1 MSVPHS
7 TILSCSRGVLAKTDV
22 GYCSPKQSQNSSSY
36 AENNVKVVV
45 YPKKEDAR
53 INAPTENGLKIT
65 SKDVLRLQRSQSL
78 SHEMANGP
86 RALPKAR
93 RAKDLRDK
101 VPNPYATTND
111 STENSNEI
119 KERSIDTAKDTLT
132 NLNQIIKNKDM
143 LIQALVL
150 SLDIIQNNPLI
161 INKYVIADEHELA
174 LLIKYLTDAEEVDI
188 IKNDHECSCSVSK
201 KYDIINRIMIKK
213 NGEIYNLKY
222 SYPDV
227 NQYLYD
233 RKFSTKFIKPTN

>member
-53 INAPTENGLKIT
+53 IN
-65 SKDVLRLQRSQSL
+65 
-78 SHEMANGP
+78 
-86 RALPKAR
+86 
-93 RAKDLRDK
+93 
-101 VPNPYATTND
+101 D

-119 KERSIDTAKDTLT
+119 KERSMVQSTAPEGIDTAKDTLT
-132 NLNQIIKNKDM
+132 KGSESHGQSPLNQIIKNKDM

-233 RKFSTKFIKPTN
+233 RKFSTKFIKPTVS

>member
-45 YPKKEDAR
+45 YPKKED
-53 INAPTENGLKIT
+53 
-65 SKDVLRLQRSQSL
+65 VLRLQRSQSL
-78 SHEMANGP
+78 SHEMA
-86 RALPKAR
+86 
-93 RAKDLRDK
+93 
-101 VPNPYATTND
+101 NPYATTND

-119 KERSIDTAKDTLT
+119 KERSMDTAKDTLT
-132 NLNQIIKNKDM
+132 NLQQIIKNKDM

-233 RKFSTKFIKPTN
+233 RKFSTKFIKPTVSYEK

>member
-53 INAPTENGLKIT
+53 INAPTENGLKDD
-65 SKDVLRLQRSQSL
+65 SCSFLRLQRSQSL
-78 SHEMANGP
+78 SHEMA
-86 RALPKAR
+86 
-93 RAKDLRDK
+93 
-101 VPNPYATTND
+101 NPYATTND

-132 NLNQIIKNKDM
+132 NLQQIIKNKDM

>member
-78 SHEMANGP
+78 SHEMAN
-86 RALPKAR
+86 
-93 RAKDLRDK
+93 
-101 VPNPYATTND
+101 PYATTND

-132 NLNQIIKNKDM
+132 NLQQIIKNKDM

-233 RKFSTKFIKPTN
+233 RKFSTKFIKPTVIYGK

>member
-45 YPKKEDAR
+45 YPKKETQ
-53 INAPTENGLKIT
+53 NE
-65 SKDVLRLQRSQSL
+65 
-78 SHEMANGP
+78 
-86 RALPKAR
+86 
-93 RAKDLRDK
+93 
-101 VPNPYATTND
+101 NPYAQ
-111 STENSNEI
+111 TETPDESKI
-119 KERSIDTAKDTLT
+119 KERSMVQSTAPEGIDTAKDTLT

-233 RKFSTKFIKPTN
+233 RKFSTKFIKPTVS

>member
-45 YPKKEDAR
+45 YPKKED
-53 INAPTENGLKIT
+53 
-65 SKDVLRLQRSQSL
+65 VLRLQRSQSL
-78 SHEMANGP
+78 SHEMA
-86 RALPKAR
+86 
-93 RAKDLRDK
+93 
-101 VPNPYATTND
+101 NPYATTND

-132 NLNQIIKNKDM
+132 KGSESHGQSPLNQIIKNKDM

-233 RKFSTKFIKPTN
+233 RKFSTKFIKPTVS

>member
-53 INAPTENGLKIT
+53 INAPTENGLKDD
-65 SKDVLRLQRSQSL
+65 SCSFLRLQRSQSL
-78 SHEMANGP
+78 SHEMA
-86 RALPKAR
+86 
-93 RAKDLRDK
+93 
-101 VPNPYATTND
+101 NPYATTND

-119 KERSIDTAKDTLT
+119 KERSMVQSTAPEGIDTAKDTLT

-233 RKFSTKFIKPTN
+233 RKFSTKFIKSTVS

>member
-53 INAPTENGLKIT
+53 INAPAENGLKMT
-65 SKDVLRLQRSQSL
+65 SAEVLRLQRSQSL
-78 SHEMANGP
+78 SHEMA
-86 RALPKAR
+86 
-93 RAKDLRDK
+93 
-101 VPNPYATTND
+101 NPYATTND

-233 RKFSTKFIKPTN
+233 RKFSTKFIKPTVS

>member
-7 TILSCSRGVLAKTDV
+7 NILSCSRGVLAKTDV

-36 AENNVKVVV
+36 TENNVKVVV
-45 YPKKEDAR
+45 Y
-53 INAPTENGLKIT
+53 LKNET
-65 SKDVLRLQRSQSL
+65 QN
-78 SHEMANGP
+78 E
-86 RALPKAR
+86 
-93 RAKDLRDK
+93 
-101 VPNPYATTND
+101 NPYAQ
-111 STENSNEI
+111 NETPDESKI
-119 KERSIDTAKDTLT
+119 KERSIDTAKETLT
-132 NLNQIIKNKDM
+132 NLQQIIKNKDM

-201 KYDIINRIMIKK
+201 KYDIISRIMIKK
-213 NGEIYNLKY
+213 NNEIYNLKY

-233 RKFSTKFIKPTN
+233 RKFSTKFIKPTVSYEK

>member
-45 YPKKEDAR
+45 YPKKETQ
-53 INAPTENGLKIT
+53 NE
-65 SKDVLRLQRSQSL
+65 
-78 SHEMANGP
+78 
-86 RALPKAR
+86 
-93 RAKDLRDK
+93 
-101 VPNPYATTND
+101 NPYATTND

-119 KERSIDTAKDTLT
+119 KERSMVQSTAPEGIDTAKETLT
-132 NLNQIIKNKDM
+132 NLQQKDRSSAALCAIIKNKDM

-233 RKFSTKFIKPTN
+233 RKFSTKFIKPTVS

>member
-53 INAPTENGLKIT
+53 INAPTENG
-65 SKDVLRLQRSQSL
+65 SEDDSCSFLRLQRSQSL
-78 SHEMANGP
+78 SHEMA
-86 RALPKAR
+86 
-93 RAKDLRDK
+93 
-101 VPNPYATTND
+101 NPYATTND

-119 KERSIDTAKDTLT
+119 KERSMVQSTAPEGIDTAKDTLT

-233 RKFSTKFIKPTN
+233 RKFSTKFIKPTVS

>member
-78 SHEMANGP
+78 SHEMA
-86 RALPKAR
+86 
-93 RAKDLRDK
+93 
-101 VPNPYATTND
+101 NPYATTND

-233 RKFSTKFIKPTN
+233 RKFSTKFIKPTVS

>member
-45 YPKKEDAR
+45 YPKKETQ
-53 INAPTENGLKIT
+53 NE
-65 SKDVLRLQRSQSL
+65 
-78 SHEMANGP
+78 
-86 RALPKAR
+86 
-93 RAKDLRDK
+93 
-101 VPNPYATTND
+101 NPYATTND

-119 KERSIDTAKDTLT
+119 KERSMVQSTAPEGIDTAKDTLT

-233 RKFSTKFIKPTN
+233 RKFSTKFIKPTVS

>member
-45 YPKKEDAR
+45 YPKKETQ
-53 INAPTENGLKIT
+53 NE
-65 SKDVLRLQRSQSL
+65 
-78 SHEMANGP
+78 
-86 RALPKAR
+86 
-93 RAKDLRDK
+93 
-101 VPNPYATTND
+101 NPYATTND

-119 KERSIDTAKDTLT
+119 KERSMAHSAAPEGIDTAKDTLT

-233 RKFSTKFIKPTN
+233 RKFSTKFIKPTVIYGK

>member
-53 INAPTENGLKIT
+53 INAPTENDSEIT

-78 SHEMANGP
+78 SHEMAN
-86 RALPKAR
+86 
-93 RAKDLRDK
+93 
-101 VPNPYATTND
+101 PYATTND

-119 KERSIDTAKDTLT
+119 KERSMVQSTAPEGIDTAKDT
-132 NLNQIIKNKDM
+132 LNQIIKNKDM

-233 RKFSTKFIKPTN
+233 RKFSTKFIKPTVS

>member
-45 YPKKEDAR
+45 YPKKETQ
-53 INAPTENGLKIT
+53 NE
-65 SKDVLRLQRSQSL
+65 
-78 SHEMANGP
+78 
-86 RALPKAR
+86 
-93 RAKDLRDK
+93 
-101 VPNPYATTND
+101 NPYATTND

-119 KERSIDTAKDTLT
+119 KERSMVQSTAPEGIDTAKDTL
-132 NLNQIIKNKDM
+132 NQKDRSSAALCAIIKNKDM

-222 SYPDV
+222 SYLDV

-233 RKFSTKFIKPTN
+233 RKFSTKFIKPTVS

>member
-53 INAPTENGLKIT
+53 INAPTENGLKMT
-65 SKDVLRLQRSQSL
+65 SAEVLRLQRSQSL
-78 SHEMANGP
+78 SHEMA
-86 RALPKAR
+86 
-93 RAKDLRDK
+93 
-101 VPNPYATTND
+101 NPYATTND

-119 KERSIDTAKDTLT
+119 KERSMVQSTAPEGIDTAKDTLT
-132 NLNQIIKNKDM
+132 KGSESLIKNKDM

-233 RKFSTKFIKPTN
+233 RKFSTKFIKPTVS

>member
-53 INAPTENGLKIT
+53 INAPTENGLKMT
-65 SKDVLRLQRSQSL
+65 SAEVLRLQRSQSL
-78 SHEMANGP
+78 SHEMA
-86 RALPKAR
+86 
-93 RAKDLRDK
+93 
-101 VPNPYATTND
+101 NPYATTND

-119 KERSIDTAKDTLT
+119 KERSMAHSAAPEGIDTAKDTLT

-233 RKFSTKFIKPTN
+233 RKFSTKFIKPTVS

>member
-7 TILSCSRGVLAKTDV
+7 NILSCSRGVLAKTDV

-45 YPKKEDAR
+45 YPKKETQ
-53 INAPTENGLKIT
+53 NE
-65 SKDVLRLQRSQSL
+65 
-78 SHEMANGP
+78 
-86 RALPKAR
+86 
-93 RAKDLRDK
+93 
-101 VPNPYATTND
+101 NPYATTND

-161 INKYVIADEHELA
+161 INKYLIADEHELA

-233 RKFSTKFIKPTN
+233 RKFSTKFIKPTVS

>member
-45 YPKKEDAR
+45 YPKKED
-53 INAPTENGLKIT
+53 
-65 SKDVLRLQRSQSL
+65 VLRLQRSQSL
-78 SHEMANGP
+78 SHEMA
-86 RALPKAR
+86 
-93 RAKDLRDK
+93 
-101 VPNPYATTND
+101 NPYATTND

-119 KERSIDTAKDTLT
+119 KERSMAHSAAPEGIDTAKDTLT
-132 NLNQIIKNKDM
+132 KGSESHGQSPLNQIIKNKDM

-233 RKFSTKFIKPTN
+233 RKFSTKFIKPTVS

>member
-1 MSVPHS
+1 MV
-7 TILSCSRGVLAKTDV
+7 
-22 GYCSPKQSQNSSSY
+22 QS
-36 AENNVKVVV
+36 A
-45 YPKKEDAR
+45 
-53 INAPTENGLKIT
+53 
-65 SKDVLRLQRSQSL
+65 
-78 SHEMANGP
+78 
-86 RALPKAR
+86 
-93 RAKDLRDK
+93 
-101 VPNPYATTND
+101 
-111 STENSNEI
+111 
-119 KERSIDTAKDTLT
+119 
-132 NLNQIIKNKDM
+132 IIKNKDM

-233 RKFSTKFIKPTN
+233 RKFSTKFIKPTVS

>member
-45 YPKKEDAR
+45 YPKRETQ
-53 INAPTENGLKIT
+53 NE
-65 SKDVLRLQRSQSL
+65 
-78 SHEMANGP
+78 
-86 RALPKAR
+86 
-93 RAKDLRDK
+93 
-101 VPNPYATTND
+101 NPYATTND

-233 RKFSTKFIKPTN
+233 RKFSTKFIKPTVS

>member
-45 YPKKEDAR
+45 YPKKED
-53 INAPTENGLKIT
+53 
-65 SKDVLRLQRSQSL
+65 VLRLQRSQSL

-86 RALPKAR
+86 
-93 RAKDLRDK
+93 KDLRDANSVCNPKGK

-119 KERSIDTAKDTLT
+119 KERSMVQSTAPEGIDTAKDTLT

-233 RKFSTKFIKPTN
+233 RKFSTKFIKPTVS

>member
-53 INAPTENGLKIT
+53 INAPTENG
-65 SKDVLRLQRSQSL
+65 SEDDSCSFLRLQRSQSL
-78 SHEMANGP
+78 SHEMA
-86 RALPKAR
+86 
-93 RAKDLRDK
+93 
-101 VPNPYATTND
+101 NPYATTND

-233 RKFSTKFIKPTN
+233 RKFSTKFIKPTVSYEK

>member
-45 YPKKEDAR
+45 YPKKETQ
-53 INAPTENGLKIT
+53 NE
-65 SKDVLRLQRSQSL
+65 
-78 SHEMANGP
+78 
-86 RALPKAR
+86 
-93 RAKDLRDK
+93 
-101 VPNPYATTND
+101 NPYATTND

-119 KERSIDTAKDTLT
+119 KERSMVQSTAPEGIDTAKDTLT
-132 NLNQIIKNKDM
+132 NLHQIIKNKDM

-233 RKFSTKFIKPTN
+233 RKFSTKFIKPTVS

>member
-53 INAPTENGLKIT
+53 INAPTENGLKDD
-65 SKDVLRLQRSQSL
+65 SCSFLRLQRSQSL
-78 SHEMANGP
+78 SHEMA
-86 RALPKAR
+86 
-93 RAKDLRDK
+93 
-101 VPNPYATTND
+101 NPYATTND

-233 RKFSTKFIKPTN
+233 RKFSTKFIKPTVIYGK

>member
-53 INAPTENGLKIT
+53 INAPTENGLKDD
-65 SKDVLRLQRSQSL
+65 SCSFLRLQRSQSL
-78 SHEMANGP
+78 SHEMA
-86 RALPKAR
+86 
-93 RAKDLRDK
+93 
-101 VPNPYATTND
+101 NPYATTND

-233 RKFSTKFIKPTN
+233 RKFSTKFI

>member
-53 INAPTENGLKIT
+53 INAPTENG
-65 SKDVLRLQRSQSL
+65 SEDDSCSFLRLQRSQSL
-78 SHEMANGP
+78 SHEMA
-86 RALPKAR
+86 
-93 RAKDLRDK
+93 
-101 VPNPYATTND
+101 NPYATTND

-119 KERSIDTAKDTLT
+119 KERSMDTAKDTLT
-132 NLNQIIKNKDM
+132 NLQQIIKNKDM

-233 RKFSTKFIKPTN
+233 RKFSTKFIKPTVS

>member
-45 YPKKEDAR
+45 YPKKETQ
-53 INAPTENGLKIT
+53 NE
-65 SKDVLRLQRSQSL
+65 
-78 SHEMANGP
+78 
-86 RALPKAR
+86 
-93 RAKDLRDK
+93 
-101 VPNPYATTND
+101 NPYATTND

-119 KERSIDTAKDTLT
+119 KERSMVQSTAPEGIDTAKDTLT
-132 NLNQIIKNKDM
+132 KGSESHGQSPLNQIIKNKDM

-233 RKFSTKFIKPTN
+233 RKFSTKFIKSTVS

>member
-53 INAPTENGLKIT
+53 INAPTENGLNMT
-65 SKDVLRLQRSQSL
+65 SAEVLRLQRSQSL
-78 SHEMANGP
+78 SHEMA
-86 RALPKAR
+86 
-93 RAKDLRDK
+93 
-101 VPNPYATTND
+101 NPYATTND

-233 RKFSTKFIKPTN
+233 RKFSTKFIKPTVS

>member
-45 YPKKEDAR
+45 YPKKETQ
-53 INAPTENGLKIT
+53 NE
-65 SKDVLRLQRSQSL
+65 
-78 SHEMANGP
+78 
-86 RALPKAR
+86 
-93 RAKDLRDK
+93 
-101 VPNPYATTND
+101 NPYATTNN

-119 KERSIDTAKDTLT
+119 KERSMVQSTAPEGIDTAKDTLT

-233 RKFSTKFIKPTN
+233 RKFSTKFIKPTVS

>member
-45 YPKKEDAR
+45 YPKKETQ
-53 INAPTENGLKIT
+53 NE
-65 SKDVLRLQRSQSL
+65 
-78 SHEMANGP
+78 
-86 RALPKAR
+86 
-93 RAKDLRDK
+93 
-101 VPNPYATTND
+101 NPYATTND

-233 RKFSTKFIKPTN
+233 RKFSTKFINPTVS

>member
-45 YPKKEDAR
+45 YPKKETQ
-53 INAPTENGLKIT
+53 NE
-65 SKDVLRLQRSQSL
+65 
-78 SHEMANGP
+78 
-86 RALPKAR
+86 
-93 RAKDLRDK
+93 
-101 VPNPYATTND
+101 NPYATTND

-119 KERSIDTAKDTLT
+119 KERSMVQSTAPEGIDTAKDTLT
-132 NLNQIIKNKDM
+132 NLQQIIKNKDM

-233 RKFSTKFIKPTN
+233 RKFSTKFIKPTVS

>member
-53 INAPTENGLKIT
+53 INAPTENGLKDD
-65 SKDVLRLQRSQSL
+65 SCSFLRLQRSQSL

-86 RALPKAR
+86 
-93 RAKDLRDK
+93 KDLRDK

-132 NLNQIIKNKDM
+132 NLQQIIKNKDM

-161 INKYVIADEHELA
+161 INKYVIADEHELS

-233 RKFSTKFIKPTN
+233 RKFSTKFIKPTVS

>member
-45 YPKKEDAR
+45 YPKRE
-53 INAPTENGLKIT
+53 
-65 SKDVLRLQRSQSL
+65 DVLRLQRSQSL
-78 SHEMANGP
+78 SHEMA
-86 RALPKAR
+86 
-93 RAKDLRDK
+93 
-101 VPNPYATTND
+101 NPYATTND

-119 KERSIDTAKDTLT
+119 KERSMAHSAAPEGIDTAKDTLT
-132 NLNQIIKNKDM
+132 NLQQIIKNKDM